1 MDRGALLD
9 CFVYTLTTKLLANK
23 KLEKRKTGKYGDC
36 KRNNIKQVISI
47 SILQCFL
54 TAKSSSK
61 AAFCILAKPAFAQ
74 VLN

>member
-23 KLEKRKTGKYGDC
+23 KLETGKYGDC